1 MVGKE
6 RVEPAYETEIRQEKM
21 TIDLICPSCH
31 FSKKVPRAKIPL
43 GARWAI
49 CPRCHQRFEFLLSER
64 SVDVIEEETGPPTD
78 SENAGDEFRKGS
90 RPQGAPWER
99 RSEVGLWQGI
109 YQTLK
114 AVLFS
119 PKALFSTMTFNNGI
133 REPLAFGLLVGSL
146 GSMFGLFWH
155 FLMLTGGLIPLG
167 ESILG
172 QFTMLLIFLLVMVIV
187 PFFVMLGIFI
197 YSGILHLLLLMVR
210 GGKNRYEATFR
221 VISYSQAAHAWGLIP
236 FIGGWIGGIWQ
247 LVVQIIGLRVI
258 HETSYFR
265 VIIAFLIP
273 VALIFLLAI
282 AAVVS
287 LFIFITQRWFV

>member
-1 MVGKE
+1 
-6 RVEPAYETEIRQEKM
+6 M

-31 FSKKVPRAKIPL
+31 FSKKVPRAKIPV

-49 CPRCHQRFEFLLSER
+49 CPRCHQRFELLLSEKG
-64 SVDVIEEETGPPTD
+64 VDVIEEEPGPPID
-78 SENAGDEFRKGS
+78 SGHTGDESRKGS
-90 RPQGAPWER
+90 RRQGAPWER

-119 PKALFSTMTFNNGI
+119 PKALFSTMTFNDGI

-155 FLMLTGGLIPLG
+155 FLILTGGLISLG

-172 QFTMLLIFLLVMVIV
+172 QFTLVLILLLVMLIV

-197 YSGILHLLLLMVR
+197 YSGILHLLLIMVR

-221 VISYSQAAHAWGLIP
+221 VISYSQAAQAWGLIP

-247 LVVQIIGLRVI
+247 LVVQVIGLRVI
-258 HETSYFR
+258 HETSYLR
-265 VIIAFLIP
+265 VVIAFLIP
-273 VALIFLLAI
+273 VVLIFLLVI